1 MISIKDYI
9 RHLTWL
15 PVIWVMIL
23 IFGFSAENAQKSSG
37 LSMRVSEKVVEIG
50 EVLQGQQMNAGNKF
64 DAVEKIEGL
73 VRKTAH
79 FTEYAVL
86 AVLVFIAGYV
96 SAGRRGVHLYLFTEV
111 FCALY
116 AVTDEVHQLFIEGR
130 SCQIMDMVIDSA
142 GSAAGIFIA
151 VLLVKLIKYIKVK
164 RMKKDKNVAF

>member
-1 MISIKDYI
+1 MSNIKKYI
-9 RHLTWL
+9 RHLTWI
-15 PVIWVMIL
+15 PVICVMVL

-73 VRKTAH
+73 IRKTAH

-86 AVLVFIAGYV
+86 AVLVLFAGYV
-96 SAGRRGVHLYLFTEV
+96 SIRKRGWQLYLFTEI
-111 FCALY
+111 FCVLY

-130 SCQIMDMVIDSA
+130 SCRVLDMFIDSS
-142 GSAAGIFIA
+142 GSAAGIFFA
-151 VLLVKLIKYIKVK
+151 VLLVKLVKYDVGVK
-164 RMKKDKNVAF
+164 